1 MRLVLLLKTNI
12 DSVSPMWTQMI
23 DLSRHDNMIWVCPV
37 FDNYKKAVE
46 YAWGDKSIVIAVQ
59 NVI

>member
-23 DLSRHDNMIWVCPV
+23 DLSRSDNMIWACPV
-37 FDNYKKAVE
+37 FDNYDRAVE
-46 YAWGDKSIVIAVQ
+46 YAGDKNLVTQISIIE
-59 NVI
+59 